1 MGHRPV
7 TLFCVSE
14 LTRLNSTTRGGGVM
28 DSPLAVLE
36 LEVWVKD
43 YFTIV
48 IARVALNDLVEMV

>member
-1 MGHRPV
+1 MGHHPV

-14 LTRLNSTTRGGGVM
+14 ITLLNPTTKGGGKNVFSVSNPQSG
-28 DSPLAVLE
+28 DWE
-36 LEVWVKD
+36 KD